1 MWRIRGPRPLE
12 GAYGEAELRRW
23 GPALVS
29 QCLEEGC
36 AMLRD
41 ELLSVLAGSYIASGP
56 RPLLEA
62 LARMVADGLGL
73 PLCRGEPGCCG
84 VHLYLPPPR
93 DCSPVFVVGVPGN
106 VLRRFR
112 LKKLEV
118 IDIGAGIYLL
128 RGRHGRAYVRLT
140 PSGAEAV
147 EPPCPH
153 GLMEELRELL
163 GAEARI
169 RDVVDVLAARL
180 EGDRRAAREALESLA
195 RKGCVEVHG
204 GKVLIPG

>member
-1 MWRIRGPRPLE
+1 M
-12 GAYGEAELRRW
+12 
-23 GPALVS
+23 
-29 QCLEEGC
+29 
-36 AMLRD
+36 
-41 ELLSVLAGSYIASGP
+41 
-56 RPLLEA
+56 
-62 LARMVADGLGL
+62 
-73 PLCRGEPGCCG
+73 
-84 VHLYLPPPR
+84 
-93 DCSPVFVVGVPGN
+93 
-106 VLRRFR
+106 
-112 LKKLEV
+112 
-118 IDIGAGIYLL
+118 
-128 RGRHGRAYVRLT
+128 RLT